1 MKRGRAAPKVGVETV
16 RQRGGDCLE
25 SVRQRVVVVREDER
39 METGEEIL
47 QYNQRE
53 QQERQRMKEL
63 RVTAQMRGE
72 KAQQRLEKDKWLEE
86 KMLREEQERKES
98 VRLIEMLRTARI
110 LHEAPTKASVPAPS
124 QQSDRESQRVSS
136 PDLEPVS
143 ITDSGVEISRVK
155 PRVTF
160 SDRSKVSKSK
170 AQPSQQ
176 KESFP
181 QHKERQFVKLGA
193 AIKPLDDTE
202 EVSSLSALSTIAE
215 ESERVTSQSLRAD
228 TQTSDKE
235 PTPFP
240 LSSITTDRD
249 GKAERQNINL
259 SDVRR
264 IIDRAKKQGERLP
277 LTETH
282 FQTIAGNGYGS
293 TNKMD
298 SDNGGKK
305 DKYALNQQ
313 FIKKVLDFS
322 SSSPLSS
329 FSSDESSSFLPL
341 KKSLPSS
348 RISKAKTVPVTK
360 SKLPTSEPV
369 KKPNFSPILKPQS
382 ISRTSDD
389 TSVGIS
395 SQSLSLASS
404 RDVSHKENKGKSE
417 VEAELRRYI
426 VRLLQMKQEEIEKLS
441 VHSEMESSSTDQDL
455 KIDCDKILELYQSTR
470 SNLQS
475 KLSKSKLPK

>member
-1 MKRGRAAPKVGVETV
+1 MNRGRGAPKVGVETV

-63 RVTAQMRGE
+63 RETAQMRGE
-72 KAQQRLEKDKWLEE
+72 KAKQRLEKDKWLEE

-110 LHEAPTKASVPAPS
+110 LHEAPAKASVPALS
-124 QQSDRESQRVSS
+124 QQSDRESQQVSS

-160 SDRSKVSKSK
+160 SDRSKVSKSQ

-176 KESFP
+176 QESFP
-181 QHKERQFVKLGA
+181 QHKERQFVKLGS

-235 PTPFP
+235 LTPFP
-240 LSSITTDRD
+240 LSSITTNRD

-282 FQTIAGNGYGS
+282 FQTIAGNGNGS

-298 SDNGGKK
+298 SDDGGKK

-360 SKLPTSEPV
+360 SKIPTSEPV

-441 VHSEMESSSTDQDL
+441 VHSEMDSSSTDQDL

-475 KLSKSKLPK
+475 KLSKSRLPE